1 MCANVLIKVLPE
13 ARNMLRV
20 PDGMWLL
27 IDVLPH
33 RR

>member
-20 PDGMWLL
+20 HDGMWLL
-27 IDVLPH
+27 IDLLPH